1 MSSLHPGLHSPH
13 ILGCLS
19 VVLAG
24 SLQLSA
30 GDRKLGACQAAAVSC
45 RKLSTAATFCL
56 LLPHCAASVDCGEGS
71 ATWNKVQ
78 KCYDGIVSDVFLAED
93 ARCFDSGWW
102 AGGGDADP
110 SISGDQDH
118 QQGRT
123 PAPSHMAHMDTS
135 NMRPSWGEAKYTLCK
150 LGDWALSCVDSWDV
164 VLVWVLV

>member
-1 MSSLHPGLHSPH
+1 MLMSSLHPGLHSPH

-71 ATWNKVQ
+71 VTWNKVQ
-78 KCYDGIVSDVFLAED
+78 KCYDGIVSDVFHAED
-93 ARCFDSGWW
+93 ARCFDSG
-102 AGGGDADP
+102 
-110 SISGDQDH
+110 
-118 QQGRT
+118 
-123 PAPSHMAHMDTS
+123 
-135 NMRPSWGEAKYTLCK
+135 
-150 LGDWALSCVDSWDV
+150 
-164 VLVWVLV
+164 